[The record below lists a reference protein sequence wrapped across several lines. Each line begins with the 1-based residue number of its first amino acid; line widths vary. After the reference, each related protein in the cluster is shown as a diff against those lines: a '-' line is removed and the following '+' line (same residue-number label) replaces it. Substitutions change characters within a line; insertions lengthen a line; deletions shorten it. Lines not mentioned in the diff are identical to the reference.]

1 MYTYPA
7 HSTIQRSLVGSR
19 TACVCCLTRRHS
31 GKGMCSSGCGRPAP
45 APGKCPRYSTAP
57 PRPGNVRR
65 TCSRGSCPESADTER
80 TPGKGRQLAVGDV
93 PGNVSVACLR
103 SKLCRIKTAH
113 LLLSYYVTTNIVYCK
128 KSRDKTHR
136 RTRVVRG
143 VELGECAK
151 HKRPRAKTYLY
162 DGAHLS
168 SLQDQFVPQA
178 ISEAPS
184 ECVWPSYVS

>member
-45 APGKCPRYSTAP
+45 APGKCPRYSTAS

-103 SKLCRIKTAH
+103 FKLCRIKTAH
-113 LLLSYYVTTNIVYCK
+113 LLLSYYVTNKHRLLQEEQRQNTHTYARSEGGGAGRVCK
-128 KSRDKTHR
+128 T
-136 RTRVVRG
+136 
-143 VELGECAK
+143 
-151 HKRPRAKTYLY
+151 
-162 DGAHLS
+162 
-168 SLQDQFVPQA
+168 
-178 ISEAPS
+178 
-184 ECVWPSYVS
+184 